1 MPGKRD
7 CDDFCK
13 RKERKCHVPWLKE
26 TELTKSKDNYEVVL
40 QKDRSERLG
49 GPVFSPWRVD
59 FKELRE
65 VRTEE
70 HRAI

>member
-1 MPGKRD
+1 MPRPLA
-7 CDDFCK
+7 
-13 RKERKCHVPWLKE
+13 EKE

-40 QKDRSERLG
+40 QRIEVSDYEGLF
-49 GPVFSPWRVD
+49 FSVEVD